1 MRQRIMAITAALSIL
16 LPAAGSRPASADEG
30 GLSFW
35 LPGQFAS
42 LAATPVTPGWSW
54 AAIYIHTS
62 VASGAGAQFP
72 RGGRV
77 DVGISGRG
85 DLVAYGPSYAFAEP
99 VLGAQASVSVLGI
112 AGRNFASADLSL
124 TGPLGNTI
132 ALNRS
137 QELTSYGDVIAQVA
151 LKWNHGVHNVI
162 AYGMGDIPVG
172 DYDPD
177 RLANLGLGHGAIDF
191 GGGYTYFNPAT
202 GNEFSAIAGMTYNF
216 KNTATQYQNGIDFHV
231 DWGASHFVTKQVQL
245 GLAGYYFQQITD
257 DFGAPAS
264 LGGFRS
270 RVAGIGP
277 QIGFLFPV
285 GELQGYLNIKGYK
298 EFAAENRPE
307 GFNTWVTFAISP
319 KAPEPTLPRYRK

>member
-1 MRQRIMAITAALSIL
+1 M
-16 LPAAGSRPASADEG
+16 
-30 GLSFW
+30 
-35 LPGQFAS
+35 
-42 LAATPVTPGWSW
+42 
-54 AAIYIHTS
+54 
-62 VASGAGAQFP
+62 
-72 RGGRV
+72 
-77 DVGISGRG
+77 
-85 DLVAYGPSYAFAEP
+85 AYGPTYVFATP

-112 AGRNFASADLSL
+112 AGRSIASADLSL

-132 ALNRS
+132 ALSRS

-151 LKWNHGVHNVI
+151 LKWNKGVHNYMV
-162 AYGMGDIPVG
+162 YGMGDIPIG
-172 DYDPD
+172 DYDPN
-177 RLANLGLGHGAIDF
+177 RLANLGIGHGAIDF
-191 GGGYTYFNPAT
+191 GGGYTYFNPQT
-202 GNEFSAIAGMTYNF
+202 GNEFSAVAGMTYNF
-216 KNTATQYQNGIDFHV
+216 KNTSTQYQNGIDFHL

-285 GELQGYLNIKGYK
+285 GDMQGYLNIKGYK

-319 KAPEPTLPRYRK
+319 KAPEHMPPKPLYRK

>member
-1 MRQRIMAITAALSIL
+1 MTRLSNTTIQCRATAAAFCL
-16 LPAAGSRPASADEG
+16 LVSTGASADEG

-54 AAIYIHTS
+54 ATIYLHTDVS
-62 VASGAGAQFP
+62 SGAGQQFP

-77 DVGISGRG
+77 DLGIAGRG
-85 DLVAYGPSYAFAEP
+85 DLVAYGPTYVFATP

-112 AGRNFASADLSL
+112 AGRNNASAALSL

-137 QELTSYGDVIAQVA
+137 EGLTSYGDVIAQVA
-151 LKWNHGVHNVI
+151 LKWNKGVHNYMV
-162 AYGMGDIPVG
+162 YGMGDIPVG
-172 DYDPD
+172 DYDPS
-177 RLANLGLGHGAIDF
+177 RLANLGIGHGAIDL

-202 GNEFSAIAGMTYNF
+202 GNEFSAIAGMSYNF
-216 KNTATQYQNGIDFHV
+216 KNTSTQYQNGIDFHL

-257 DFGAPAS
+257 DFGAPAA

-285 GELQGYLNIKGYK
+285 GEMQGYLNIKGYK

-307 GFNTWVTFAISP
+307 GFNT
-319 KAPEPTLPRYRK
+319 